1 MMQYA
6 EQGTGSRSGSSNS
19 RTGVKQR
26 AFGLREVCLAIPS
39 AKVTHECLNVLGQ
52 RLHGA
57 AAGERQ
63 LSESSL
69 ASTWL
74 SSLLGVISEDSRS
87 ESLGALF
94 LHMIP
99 RRQDSEAADA
109 SGVSLDDLLKP
120 AIEAEHE
127 LRHLFATDKSHG
139 RLVDAHV
146 GLVDVFD
153 APDAIRVTR
162 ALVQVVQDDQD
173 CHCVVPLTEEKRR
186 LDGPLAKYAAR
197 GFEVHYPANLRRED
211 VYPSIYERPLMRIDD
226 LGRLLVLGKL
236 SIRADPQS
244 ILWGKP
250 NPLRRYNIMDASGM
264 LGCPQDQQPCAS
276 NRPQYELHAQSRST
290 RTNKAQDENDQHY
303 IRGRISF
310 IPTNHGRKSSP
321 GNLKSMDE
329 AEWISQAYIS
339 PTEKL
344 FTAIAACDREA
355 VLNLLVDIDLNCWDC
370 VDRTPLH
377 TTILS
382 APPILPVIW
391 CTREQESLRRRRTEG
406 HLYIWRPARPA
417 RGGPFNIFHYMCD
430 KNHIELLQRLLHNK
444 LPPDV
449 VEAQQS
455 KNLLQ
460 TPLHIAVQKG
470 HTDAVR
476 ALLEF
481 SADSL
486 HLRDAG
492 CPALHAAVLGGF
504 PVTIVRLIDAA
515 PEGLGLENGAGH
527 TPLEMAVLRDL
538 ITRTETPPGRYKHPR
553 GGREVVEPP
562 YRPGSGVVDSPKLR
576 ETLVRL
582 VHEGTLRADS
592 ELGTQLFAVADKLNA
607 THADQRGESDAT
619 VPGDAPQAWDAFYA
633 DCCDAKDPSRTL
645 VIVRAGLAHYGPIA
659 RQLVHRVE
667 VQASVEAR
675 LAHANSEPGNI
686 RGGAYLQALQG
697 SLVYRKMHMFA
708 TTACRTKVDFRKD
721 LGPCLKGH
729 RKVRCKLEISR
740 YLEREN
746 QVAKKLRS
754 YECVMGSMGEHLQ
767 LQAPKKETKQRP
779 LSKPREAVQ
788 KRNRQN

>member
-19 RTGVKQR
+19 RTGVCEAGVKQR
-26 AFGLREVCLAIPS
+26 AFGLGEVCLAISS

-57 AAGERQ
+57 TAGERQ

-69 ASTWL
+69 ASTWTRRL
-74 SSLLGVISEDSRS
+74 NIFFDASLH
-87 ESLGALF
+87 F
-94 LHMIP
+94 
-99 RRQDSEAADA
+99 QAADA

-127 LRHLFATDKSHG
+127 LRNLFATDKSHG
-139 RLVDAHV
+139 RPVDAHV

-162 ALVQVVQDDQD
+162 ALVQVVQDDQ
-173 CHCVVPLTEEKRR
+173 E
-186 LDGPLAKYAAR
+186 LAKYAAR

-211 VYPSIYERPLMRIDD
+211 VYPSIYERPLTRIDG

-264 LGCPQDQQPCAS
+264 
-276 NRPQYELHAQSRST
+276 
-290 RTNKAQDENDQHY
+290 
-303 IRGRISF
+303 
-310 IPTNHGRKSSP
+310 SP
-321 GNLKSMDE
+321 GLIPKTKDSTAIPHFSARLRNAWKIAAACTSPELIDEDEQGAGRERPALHPRSHFSLDE

-355 VLNLLVDIDLNCWDC
+355 VLNLLVDIDLNRRDC

-377 TTILS
+377 MAILS
-382 APPILPVIW
+382 GAPDIACDLVHAG
-391 CTREQESLRRRRTEG
+391 TRITAQTEDGRSSL
-406 HLYIWRPARPA
+406 HLAASWTSSRCHLPAR
-417 RGGPFNIFHYMCD
+417 FNIFHYMCD
-430 KNHIELLQRLLHNK
+430 KNHIELLQHLLHNK

-449 VEAQQS
+449 VEALLAQQS
-455 KNLLQ
+455 KSLLQ

-481 SADSL
+481 SAESL
-486 HLRDAG
+486 HLRDANG
-492 CPALHAAVLGGF
+492 CTALHAAVQAGF
-504 PVTIVRLIDAA
+504 PVTIVRLADAA

-527 TPLEMAVLRDL
+527 TPLEMAVLQDL
-538 ITRTETPPGRYKHPR
+538 IASTQWVAEKRWNRHTGPG
-553 GGREVVEPP
+553 V
-562 YRPGSGVVDSPKLR
+562 
-576 ETLVRL
+576 
-582 VHEGTLRADS
+582 
-592 ELGTQLFAVADKLNA
+592 
-607 THADQRGESDAT
+607 
-619 VPGDAPQAWDAFYA
+619 AWDAFYA

-708 TTACRTKVDFRKD
+708 TTACTTKVDFRKD

-729 RKVRCKLEISR
+729 RKVRCKVTELGLANFTNAI
-740 YLEREN
+740 
-746 QVAKKLRS
+746 
-754 YECVMGSMGEHLQ
+754 
-767 LQAPKKETKQRP
+767 
-779 LSKPREAVQ
+779 
-788 KRNRQN
+788 